1 MNVIFFYVK
10 NQKHKS
16 DLKHLRQIS
25 REKNYYPVEFRDRS
39 LERRRK
45 FYNERG
51 MNHQGEWKFF
61 LSERL
66 IRQIPD

>member
-25 REKNYYPVEFRDRS
+25 REKNYYPVEFRDLS
-39 LERRRK
+39 KEDES
-45 FYNERG
+45 FITNE
-51 MNHQGEWKFF
+51 EWTTRVNGSF
-61 LSERL
+61 S
-66 IRQIPD
+66 